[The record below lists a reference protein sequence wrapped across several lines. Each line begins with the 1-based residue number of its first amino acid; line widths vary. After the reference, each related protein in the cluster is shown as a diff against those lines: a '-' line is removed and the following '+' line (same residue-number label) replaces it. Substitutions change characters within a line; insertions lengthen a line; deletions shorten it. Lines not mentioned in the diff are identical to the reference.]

1 MNETSAAGSTLGWV
15 DIERIMRMLPHRY
28 PLLLVDR
35 VVDIIADVQAVGIKN
50 VSINEPQFQG
60 HFPQRPVMPGVMIV
74 ESMAQTA
81 GVLVVYTLGPGAEG
95 KLVYFMSIDEC
106 RFRRP
111 IVPGDVMRV
120 LVKKIRSRGN
130 VWRFDCQTHVDGLL
144 AAEAKISAMI
154 LDN

>member
-1 MNETSAAGSTLGWV
+1 MNDAPPVAKLGSI

-28 PLLLVDR
+28 PLLLVER
-35 VVDIIADVQAVGIKN
+35 VIEIEADSHAVGLKN

-81 GVLVVYTLGPGAEG
+81 GVLVVYTLGPEAEG
-95 KLVYFMSIDEC
+95 KLVYFMSIDAC

-111 IVPGDVMRV
+111 IVPGDVMHVHVR
-120 LVKKIRSRGN
+120 KDRTRGN
-130 VWRFDCQTHVDGLL
+130 GWRFVCRTLVDGRL

>member
-1 MNETSAAGSTLGWV
+1 MNDAPPVAKLGSI

-35 VVDIIADVQAVGIKN
+35 VIEIEADSHAVGLKN

-81 GVLVVYTLGPGAEG
+81 GVLVVYTLGPEAEG
-95 KLVYFMSIDEC
+95 KLVYFMSIDAC

-111 IVPGDVMRV
+111 IVPGDVMHVHVR
-120 LVKKIRSRGN
+120 KDRSRGN
-130 VWRFDCQTHVDGLL
+130 VWRFDCRTLVDGRL

>member
-1 MNETSAAGSTLGWV
+1 MNDAPPVAKLGSI

-35 VVDIIADVQAVGIKN
+35 VIEIEADSHAVGLKN

-81 GVLVVYTLGPGAEG
+81 GVLVVYTLGPEAKG
-95 KLVYFMSIDEC
+95 KLVYFMSIDAC

-111 IVPGDVMRV
+111 IVPGDVMHVHVR
-120 LVKKIRSRGN
+120 KDRSRGN
-130 VWRFDCQTHVDGLL
+130 VWRFDCRTLVDGRL